1 MALRTPVG
9 FRSCNCDTR
18 RYARGC
24 HVMPNALSSCERDKI
39 GWLAGKAVTGRQ
51 HQKQGPRE
59 TEELA
64 APPASPPWAIFDPPF
79 AVIFYGQ

>member
-1 MALRTPVG
+1 MALHTPVG

-18 RYARGC
+18 EGVMSGQTRCQAR
-24 HVMPNALSSCERDKI
+24 CERDKI

-64 APPASPPWAIFDPPF
+64 APQA
-79 AVIFYGQ
+79 G